1 LARKPRREK
10 LTVSLLKEELGRD
23 DALRDRDALTG
34 YRVPGIDK
42 RRHSLFAASKPPHPP
57 PWAKYLSPHV
67 SGDLAG
73 LNTSSAAAVL
83 LLEAAGRIVPKGADR
98 AVLLDAKPQA
108 DLLVLLDSQGIAAIW
123 RNGESFVDNAGG
135 RFV

>member
-10 LTVSLLKEELGRD
+10 LTVSLLKEELGRE

-34 YRVPGIDK
+34 YRVPEIDK

-83 LLEAAGRIVPKGADR
+83 LLEAAGRIF
-98 AVLLDAKPQA
+98 
-108 DLLVLLDSQGIAAIW
+108 AITL
-123 RNGESFVDNAGG
+123 GGG
-135 RFV
+135 RHLIEPDSYVQDFGLKVVLNTVGP